1 MRKLLIVLL
10 FAAAT
15 SAVAA
20 EPPETILSYLYPK
33 EGSEA
38 ALEAA
43 LHENVA
49 ILKKLDVIEPA
60 PVVIVRAKD
69 AKERTYFVHI
79 FTWRSASIP
88 DDAPAEIKKNWKLLE
103 SLCERR
109 DGKRGI
115 EFTPVDVVVK

>member
-10 FAAAT
+10 FDAAT
-15 SAVAA
+15 TAAAA

-33 EGSEA
+33 QGKEA

-43 LHENVA
+43 LRENVA

-60 PVVIVRAKD
+60 PVVIVRATD

-88 DDAPAEIKKNWKLLE
+88 DDAPAEIKANWKILE
-103 SLCERR
+103 SLCEPR

-115 EFTPVDVVVK
+115 DFTPVDVVVK